1 MVLPAFMR
9 IFKSSKTEED
19 VAASKAVDQPGV
31 TAANKPPGLRY
42 TVKDIPPAWVCV
54 LLGFQHYLTFLGSTV
69 LIPHLLVP
77 AMGGNNEDMARVIQ
91 TIFFVSGINTLLQ
104 TTIGDRLPIVQGGSF
119 SFLSPAFSIIA
130 RIASTQTFSSDR
142 ERFLVT
148 MRELQGGIIGSS
160 FIVIALGY
168 SGAMGYLLQWISPI
182 VVASV
187 VTMVGLALYAA
198 GFSGVANC
206 YEQGFV
212 AIICVIA
219 FSQYLKHVAITLPG
233 GHRLKLFELFPVMW
247 SIICTWILAAIL
259 TKAGAYDD
267 TSLQRTTYCR
277 TDQTD
282 ILETSPWW
290 YFPYPGQWG
299 RPTFSAASVITMA
312 AGALAAMIESV
323 GDYYACARMAGAPV
337 PPGYVIGRGVGAE
350 GLGCLM
356 AGLWGT
362 GNGTTSY
369 AENIGAIGLTGVGSR
384 RVVQTGACIM
394 IVLAVIGKTGGLF
407 ASVPAAILSG
417 LFCCMFGL
425 IVGVGVSNLQ
435 FTNQNSPR
443 NLFILGFSV
452 YMGLSVPQYFAS
464 VKGGVFKTS
473 DIKFNAIFNTLCNTP
488 MVISLLLSFILDNT
502 IPGSREERGLHHW
515 DAKPAPGAVERV
527 PGGDSDDEDEHDP
540 RDDPEI
546 RAVYDLPFGVSDWAA
561 RHIDPRKRAVKRAI
575 KRTFIRPI
583 RNVLQRVG
591 LRKATPPPLGLPSMS
606 MEVAGDSTVHDPK
619 AEAIKGATLN
629 LQAHRV

>member
-31 TAANKPPGLRY
+31 TAANKPPGPY
-42 TVKDIPPAWVCV
+42 V
-54 LLGFQHYLTFLGSTV
+54 
-69 LIPHLLVP
+69 
-77 AMGGNNEDMARVIQ
+77 

-160 FIVIALGY
+160 FIVIFLGY

-369 AENIGAIGLTGVGSR
+369 AENICLAKCVCSSIIAPLFDGQLLVLAPPASLPALLLCCLHGDMVTRPWSCSGAIGLTGVGSR

-394 IVLAVIGKTGGLF
+394 IMLAVIGKTGGLF
-407 ASVPAAILSG
+407 AFVPAAILSG

-515 DAKPAPGAVERV
+515 DAKPAPGAVERG

-575 KRTFIRPI
+575 KRTFIRPV

-591 LRKATPPPLGLPSMS
+591 FRKATPPPLGLPSMS

-619 AEAIKGATLN
+619 AEAIKGATPN